1 MHEDIIKI
9 CSHMFGEGLA
19 SAKWIALSVPSV
31 PHFPPL
37 VKLP

>member
-9 CSHMFGEGLA
+9 CSHMFGESLA
-19 SAKWIALSVPSV
+19 SAKWLAVQVPLV
-31 PHFPPL
+31 PHFPPS